1 MLEANAAAEGG
12 GVEVE
17 QGAELGA
24 AGDDEVCREQRLDDV
39 VLGVEGDVIDG
50 GVFGTKSHLDGGQ
63 GRVEQRERGGLWKAV
78 KDGGVRQRDGDHELH
93 RFLGA
98 GAFLGAG

>member
-1 MLEANAAAEGG
+1 VLEANAAAESG

-24 AGDDEVCREQRLDDV
+24 PGDDEVGREQRRDDV
-39 VLGVEGDVIDG
+39 VVGVEGDVIDG
-50 GVFGTKSHLDGGQ
+50 GVFGAERHLDGSEG
-63 GRVEQRERGGLWKAV
+63 GVEQRERGGLGEV
-78 KDGGVRQRDGDHELH
+78 VEDGRMRKRDGDHELH

-98 GAFLGAG
+98 AGFLGAG